1 MTAKSGLMLDKSGWD
16 TALAR
21 LDGPFKEKLAR
32 SMAVAG
38 GTVLRDEAKQQCP
51 VDSGLLQSSIYLAFK
66 DGRSNAMQIVYSVS
80 WNSRT
85 APHGH
90 LIEFGTYKMA
100 AKPFLRPA
108 YDHAPRAQAA
118 MIARGRER
126 AAELLS
132 EMGNGT

>member
-1 MTAKSGLMLDKSGWD
+1 MTARLKMDTSGW
-16 TALAR
+16 TEGLAK
-21 LDGPFKEKLAR
+21 LSGPFKEKLAR

-38 GTVLRDEAKQQCP
+38 GTILRDEAKQNAP
-51 VDSGLLQSSIYLAFK
+51 VDTGLLQDSIYLAFK
-66 DGRSNAMQIVYSVS
+66 DDRSNGMQIVYSVS

-108 YDHAPRAQAA
+108 YDHAPRAMQA
-118 MIARGRER
+118 MIARGRVR
-126 AAELLS
+126 LPELLA
-132 EMGNGT
+132 GGGDGD